1 MKGRRRLSLLRGS
14 RGQSLVEFAIIVPV
28 FLIAIFALIEFSLV
42 MADQIILY
50 NAARDGVR
58 AGAVPAGQS
67 RSAMQTAASNAAKN
81 TAGGL
86 VSCTSL
92 NVSPTFDNSAPAYPT
107 QITVSISCT
116 YQPVTPLGS
125 LLASIGGAF
134 NLNTAFSASAT
145 KMIEP

>member
-1 MKGRRRLSLLRGS
+1 MKSRRCPWPLRGS

-28 FLIAIFALIEFSLV
+28 FLIALFGIIEFSLIIT
-42 MADQIILY
+42 DQIILY

-67 RSAMQTAASNAAKN
+67 RSAMQTAATNAATN

-86 VSCTSL
+86 VSCKSL
-92 NVSPTFDNSAPAYPT
+92 SVTPTFDNSAPAYPT
-107 QITVSISCT
+107 QITVSLSCT
-116 YQPVTPLGS
+116 YQPVTPLGA
-125 LLASIGGAF
+125 LLGGTF
-134 NLNTAFSASAT
+134 NLNTTFSASAT